1 VEQWMTENNREKEE
15 SAGQDLSAAEQIE
28 PVTDTETVA
37 LGDRAGQRFPTQVR
51 SALEYAAANKYA
63 YGPRLRNAELTW
75 NVVSAES
82 MTDDIVRVRVEFAPA
97 SGFRG
102 DSGIEYMDVD
112 ANGSILARR
121 QIRIPKENTPVLL
134 IGITGISIILAV
146 IFISLMT
153 WLKPEAGDPLYVAG
167 RTLWIRAE
175 RPESREFIT
184 YTGLDSEGDFR
195 TWVINPENESE
206 NDLVYVK
213 VSLFNETSGSVNL
226 VIDEKAA
233 KLLDG
238 DRTTYLPLN
247 TIDRTLEAEA
257 VGKVNSPEFMPMW
270 GSLTL
275 DEGEQV
281 VGMLVFEL
289 PEGSSFTELR
299 WAASD
304 TAVIK
309 YQ

>member
-1 VEQWMTENNREKEE
+1 MTQDNRE
-15 SAGQDLSAAEQIE
+15 
-28 PVTDTETVA
+28 TDSETSA
-37 LGDRAGQRFPTQVR
+37 LGDEATERFPSQVR
-51 SALEYAAANKYA
+51 AALEFAAANKYE
-63 YGPRLRNAELTW
+63 YGPRLRNADLTW
-75 NVVSAES
+75 DVMSAES
-82 MTDDIVRVRVEFAPA
+82 MTNDIVRVRIEFAPT

-112 ANGSILARR
+112 ANGAILARR
-121 QIRIPKENTPVLL
+121 QIRTPKENTPVVLV
-134 IGITGISIILAV
+134 GITAVSIILAV
-146 IFISLMT
+146 VFISLMT

-175 RPESREFIT
+175 QPESRQFIT
-184 YTGLDSEGDFR
+184 YTGLDSEGDLR
-195 TWVINPENESE
+195 TWVINPENEST
-206 NDLVYVK
+206 NDLVYVQ

-226 VIDEKAA
+226 VIDEEAA

-238 DRTTYLPLN
+238 DRTSYVPLN
-247 TIDRTLEAEA
+247 TIDRTFEANG
-257 VGKVNSPEFMPMW
+257 VDKVNSPDFKPMW

-281 VGMLVFEL
+281 IGMLVFEL

-299 WAASD
+299 WSASD
-304 TAVIK
+304 SAVIK

>member
-1 VEQWMTENNREKEE
+1 MTEDNRAKEE
-15 SAGQDLSAAEQIE
+15 SAGQNVRSAEQME
-28 PVTDTETVA
+28 PAMDTETVA
-37 LGDRAGQRFPTQVR
+37 LGDRAVERFPTQVR
-51 SALEYAAANKYA
+51 SALEYAASNKYE

-75 NVVSAES
+75 DVVSAES
-82 MTDDIVRVRVEFAPA
+82 MTNDIVRVRIEFAPT

-112 ANGSILARR
+112 ASGAILARR
-121 QIRIPKENTPVLL
+121 QIRTPKENTPVVL
-134 IGITGISIILAV
+134 IGITGVSVILAV

-153 WLKPEAGDPLYVAG
+153 WLKPEGGDPLYVAG

-175 RPESREFIT
+175 LPETREFIT

-195 TWVINPENESE
+195 TWLINPENESE

-226 VIDEKAA
+226 VIDEEAA

-238 DRTTYLPLN
+238 DRATYLPLN
-247 TIDRTLEAEA
+247 TIERTLEAEG

-299 WAASD
+299 WRASD
-304 TAVIK
+304 SAVIK